1 MPRQDCINAG
11 CLMPCCDLY
20 ARPPS
25 GLLRLR
31 VKGWMALKTG
41 VGGCGRPRPSAEARC
56 RYRGGSELANWYR
69 VPCQATLRIGCLFFR
84 RGQEAALKCCPCR
97 APFLAPAIVSTT
109 FLVLTLTS

>member
-1 MPRQDCINAG
+1 MPRQDCTNAG

-25 GLLRLR
+25 GPLRLW

-41 VGGCGRPRPSAEARC
+41 VGGCGRPRPAAEAKC
-56 RYRGGSELANWYR
+56 WYPGGSELADGYR
-69 VPCQATLRIGCLFFR
+69 VPCQATLHIGCLIFQC
-84 RGQEAALKCCPCR
+84 GQGTPLKCCPPR
-97 APFLAPAIVSTT
+97 APCLAPAIVSTT